1 MAIWNTKLYV
11 TVNNVLLTPITS
23 FTTTFAS
30 SVTPIHSIEADNVG
44 VIVKP
49 QTMTFTMTVPA
60 IRDPTVASG
69 TVPNAAGLYKLA
81 IAGTSF
87 DVALAVQSGNDWVFS
102 QLLFR
107 GCYITSANPSNV
119 TVGTTSGLLD
129 TVPIATF
136 TGIVTDFAAGADI
149 TTP

>member
-30 SVTPIHSIEADNVG
+30 SVTPIHSIEKDNVG

-49 QTMTFTMTVPA
+49 QTMTFKMVVPGMVV
-60 IRDPTVASG
+60 DPTAQ
-69 TVPNAAGLYKLA
+69 TAAVLYKLA

-87 DVALAVQSGNDWVFS
+87 DVALAVQSGDDWVFS

-107 GCYITSANPSNV
+107 GCYITSANPSDV
-119 TVGTTSGLLD
+119 MVGTTPGQLD
-129 TVPIATF
+129 TVPVATF
-136 TGIVTDFAAGADI
+136 IGIVTDFAADADI
-149 TTP
+149 KLPGQQ

>member
-1 MAIWNTKLYV
+1 MSWNSKLHV

-49 QTMTFTMTVPA
+49 KTMTFKMVVPA
-60 IRDPTVASG
+60 TFGADPTA
-69 TVPNAAGLYKLA
+69 PNAAVLYKLA

-87 DVALAVQSGNDWVFS
+87 DVALAVLSGNDWVFS

-107 GCYITSANPSNV
+107 GCYITSANASDV
-119 TVGTTSGLLD
+119 QVGTISGQLD
-129 TVPIATF
+129 TLPVATF
-136 TGIVTDFAAGADI
+136 IGIVTDFARDADI